1 MDTDYNVFTVGV
13 SEGVGVRGG
22 ECQGDGSLV
31 SRQENHPPDINT

>member
-22 ECQGDGSLV
+22 ECQGDGSRECQGDGSLDN
-31 SRQENHPPDINT
+31 SR